1 MQNPSFLIT
10 NKILNAISKIEAA
23 EEVIKHAPLLP
34 LWEKQF
40 KEDAVVRAVYHGTHL
55 EGNRLQKDEAKDVLL
70 GKDVA
75 ARPRDIQEVI
85 NYRKVIELIDEE
97 VKRKIENITEPF
109 IKKSTSNNCD
119 KVLEDDMAGEYRK
132 TGCWLKILKQV
143 KLHSTPPSAIDVPF
157 LMRSLCTG

>member
-109 IKKSTSNNCD
+109 IKKHI
-119 KVLEDDMAGEYRK
+119 E
-132 TGCWLKILKQV
+132 
-143 KLHSTPPSAIDVPF
+143 
-157 LMRSLCTG
+157 